1 MSLCF
6 HLILFNA
13 GSVLLRTSHEAM
25 LLKQSCLIQSHLLH
39 YDFGLSPKLLFQLYS
54 RGAPLCRFLWLYV
67 TYSFA
72 FHFVSLSAYVP
83 DGCPG
88 DLLRPGLACAD
99 FSCCGHDAK
108 TQMNAIVLFVQ
119 REIPSMPS
127 ERQHGMRCFKHTL

>member
-1 MSLCF
+1 
-6 HLILFNA
+6 
-13 GSVLLRTSHEAM
+13 M

-83 DGCPG
+83 DGCLEIRRG
-88 DLLRPGLACAD
+88 QVLLLPMSLVVDMTRR
-99 FSCCGHDAK
+99 H
-108 TQMNAIVLFVQ
+108 
-119 REIPSMPS
+119 R
-127 ERQHGMRCFKHTL
+127 